1 MGREWMDVGS
11 GAFGLSHLHCV
22 AGLAGVVAW
31 REAEEGKLTFGEFWH
46 VLVLFLEFECFG

>member
-1 MGREWMDVGS
+1 MGREWTDVGS

-22 AGLAGVVAW
+22 AGLVGVVAW